1 MNIQATRPADTSQVY
16 KLVSAAFGDSAE
28 ADLVTA
34 LQNDGDIK
42 ISYVAVRNQTIIGH
56 IILSKM
62 IGSVRALALAPVS
75 VLPDYQNQGIGSTLI
90 IKALAHA
97 KRENWDAVF
106 LLGHTEYYSRFD
118 FSAETAKPFISPYA
132 GPHFMA
138 IELQNGALDGKGGPI
153 DYAPAFA
160 TLS

>member
-1 MNIQATRPADTSQVY
+1 MDLRITSPTDSAQVY

-34 LQNDGDIK
+34 LQDDGDIK
-42 ISYVAVRNQTIIGH
+42 ISYVAVRNQAIIGH
-56 IILSKM
+56 IVLSKM

-75 VLPDYQNQGIGSTLI
+75 VLPDHQKQGIGSALI
-90 IKALAHA
+90 ITALEHA
-97 KRENWDAVF
+97 KRDNWDAVF
-106 LLGHTEYYSRFD
+106 LLGHTAYYPRFG
-118 FSAETAKPFISPYA
+118 FSAKTAKPFTSPYA

-138 IELQNGALDGKGGPI
+138 IELQDGALDGKGGPI
-153 DYAPAFA
+153 NYAPAFA